1 MKDIRSIVD
10 IYGVG
15 DTYFYSSSTI
25 GFEQYVVF
33 FKETALSVGLSICAV
48 FLVVLLITG
57 SLPITLLVVLAVI
70 LVDLF
75 LLGLIYFWDLTMNNI
90 IVVNLV
96 IGLGLAVDYAAH
108 IAHTYLT
115 VKVPKD
121 IELTAEKRMFKARVA
136 IS

>member
-1 MKDIRSIVD
+1 M
-10 IYGVG
+10 
-15 DTYFYSSSTI
+15 
-25 GFEQYVVF
+25 
-33 FKETALSVGLSICAV
+33 
-48 FLVVLLITG
+48 LITG

-75 LLGLIYFWDLTMNNI
+75 LLGLIHFWDLTMNNI

-115 VKVPKD
+115 VKVPKG
-121 IELTAEKRMFKARVA
+121 IETAAEKRMFKARVA
-136 IS
+136 VS